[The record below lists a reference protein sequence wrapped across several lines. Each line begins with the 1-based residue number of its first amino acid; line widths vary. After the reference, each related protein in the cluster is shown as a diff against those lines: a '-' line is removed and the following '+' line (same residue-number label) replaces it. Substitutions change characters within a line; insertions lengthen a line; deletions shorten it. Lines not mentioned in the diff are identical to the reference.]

1 MSENDLILYT
11 TEDGRSRLILK
22 EIGGQVWL
30 SQLEMAELYQTS
42 KQNISLHVQNVLDE
56 QELSEDATV
65 KENLTVQTEGSRQV
79 KRKIQ
84 LYSLPMI
91 IAVGYR
97 VRSTRGTQ
105 FRQWATQTLT
115 EYLAKGFAMDDE
127 RLKDP
132 KWDYF
137 DELLERIRDIR
148 SSEKRFYQ
156 QVRDLFTLAEDYQ
169 ANNKDTQLLFAEVQ
183 NKLFYAVTG
192 KTAAE
197 LIVARADA
205 NQPNMNLTSFSG
217 SRVRKADVVIAKNYL
232 HQNELEQLNR
242 LVTMFFDFAEFRAKN
257 KEHLRLDDWRA
268 FVDKFLDFNE
278 QPLLSGVGQLS
289 RSDMERIV
297 HQRYDA
303 FDSNRKQRE
312 ALEADH
318 QEMEELKQLEA
329 RLKKQHSGTDKKK

>member
-11 TEDGRSRLILK
+11 TEDGKSRLILK
-22 EIGGQVWL
+22 EIDGQVWL

-42 KQNISLHVQNVLDE
+42 KQNISKHIKTI
-56 QELSEDATV
+56 LSEGELAEEAVVNSKLTTASDG
-65 KENLTVQTEGSRQV
+65 KEYLT
-79 KRKIQ
+79 Q

-169 ANNKDTQLLFAEVQ
+169 ANTKDTQLLFAEVQ
-183 NKLFYAVTG
+183 NKLFFAVTG

-268 FVDKFLDFNE
+268 FVNKFLDFNE
-278 QPLLSGVGQLS
+278 QPLLSGAGQLS

-303 FDSNRKQRE
+303 FDSSRKQQE

-329 RLKKQHSGTDKKK
+329 RLKKQHSGSDKKK

>member
-1 MSENDLILYT
+1 MNENDLILYT
-11 TEDGRSRLILK
+11 TEDGKSRLILK

-56 QELSEDATV
+56 GELSEDATV
-65 KENLTVQTEGSRQV
+65 KENLTVQTEGKREV

-84 LYSLPMI
+84 LYALPMI

-148 SSEKRFYQ
+148 SSEKRF
-156 QVRDLFTLAEDYQ
+156 
-169 ANNKDTQLLFAEVQ
+169 
-183 NKLFYAVTG
+183 
-192 KTAAE
+192 
-197 LIVARADA
+197 
-205 NQPNMNLTSFSG
+205 
-217 SRVRKADVVIAKNYL
+217 
-232 HQNELEQLNR
+232 
-242 LVTMFFDFAEFRAKN
+242 
-257 KEHLRLDDWRA
+257 
-268 FVDKFLDFNE
+268 
-278 QPLLSGVGQLS
+278 
-289 RSDMERIV
+289 
-297 HQRYDA
+297 
-303 FDSNRKQRE
+303 
-312 ALEADH
+312 
-318 QEMEELKQLEA
+318 
-329 RLKKQHSGTDKKK
+329 

>member
-1 MSENDLILYT
+1 MGENDLILYT
-11 TEDGRSRLILK
+11 TKDGKSRLVLK
-22 EIGGQVWL
+22 AISGQVWL

-42 KQNISLHVQNVLDE
+42 KQNISKHVKAV
-56 QELSEDATV
+56 LSEGELAEEAVVNSKFTTANDG
-65 KENLTVQTEGSRQV
+65 KEYLT
-79 KRKIQ
+79 Q
-84 LYSLPMI
+84 LYELPMI

-169 ANNKDTQLLFAEVQ
+169 ANTKDTQLLFAEVQ

-197 LIVARADA
+197 LIVARSDA

-217 SRVRKADVVIAKNYL
+217 SRVRKADVVIAKSYL

-257 KEHLRLDDWRA
+257 KEHLSLSDWRA

-278 QPLLSGVGQLS
+278 QPLLSGAGQLS
-289 RSDMERIV
+289 RSDMENIV
-297 HQRYDA
+297 HQRYDK
-303 FDSNRKQRE
+303 FDAPGS
-312 ALEADH
+312 
-318 QEMEELKQLEA
+318 
-329 RLKKQHSGTDKKK
+329 S